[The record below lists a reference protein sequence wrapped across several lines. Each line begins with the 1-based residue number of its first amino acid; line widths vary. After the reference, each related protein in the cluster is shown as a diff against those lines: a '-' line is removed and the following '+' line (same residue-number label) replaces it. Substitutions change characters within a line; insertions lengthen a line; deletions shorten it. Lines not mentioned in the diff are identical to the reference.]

1 MIHSTRTTQT
11 LRQIMAVGRMES
23 PMPRMVPAKISTG
36 MNVAA
41 KGTMTEMMYAPVS
54 MTEVSVV

>member
-1 MIHSTRTTQT
+1 
-11 LRQIMAVGRMES
+11 MAVGRMES

-36 MNVAA
+36 MNVAT

>member
-1 MIHSTRTTQT
+1 
-11 LRQIMAVGRMES
+11 MAVGRMES